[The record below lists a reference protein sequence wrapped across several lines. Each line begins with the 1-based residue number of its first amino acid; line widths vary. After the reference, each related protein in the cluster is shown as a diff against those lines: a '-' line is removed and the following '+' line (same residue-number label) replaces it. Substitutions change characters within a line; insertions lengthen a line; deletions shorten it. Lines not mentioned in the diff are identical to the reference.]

1 MFGTP
6 NNDWFDSTG
15 RTMSEKTKKLSESL
29 ENYLETIYLLTQE
42 KRVARSKDIAEHL
55 KVNRSSVTGAL
66 QALRD
71 RELVNYEPYGYITL
85 TKVGATAAK
94 RVLRRHVALR
104 TFFVD
109 VLAIGEKEAD
119 EVACRME
126 HGISKHVV
134 DRLIEFAEF
143 VETCPRAG
151 ATWVEGFGY
160 RCEATPPSPEK
171 CEDCVKECLREV
183 ERTGGRQQPER
194 H

>member
-1 MFGTP
+1 MAVQ
-6 NNDWFDSTG
+6 
-15 RTMSEKTKKLSESL
+15 TKKLSESL

-71 RELVNYEPYGYITL
+71 RELVNYEPYGSITL
-85 TKVGATAAK
+85 TKTGADEAR

-104 TFFVD
+104 NFFVD
-109 VLAIGEKEAD
+109 VLEIEEGEAD

-134 DRLIEFAEF
+134 DRLIAFAQDIESSH
-143 VETCPRAG
+143 V
-151 ATWVEGFGY
+151 
-160 RCEATPPSPEK
+160 
-171 CEDCVKECLREV
+171 
-183 ERTGGRQQPER
+183 TGTRQL
-194 H
+194 